1 MPDDT
6 QRFSFSPPTSFRFLL
21 AASLTLTLL
30 ATGCSGPGESGS
42 GNPSETVD
50 VPPALEI
57 PTENDEVAAP
67 RAVEDVAG
75 LMPSNF
81 PEDLPLHRPSSLV
94 NFGDDEQRAWVE
106 LLSDDPPIHVEQTL
120 TNRLRSGGWSMSP
133 IDSGSE
139 HRTFELRRSGHVA
152 RLTIRKSGPGTLFRY
167 EY

>member
-6 QRFSFSPPTSFRFLL
+6 QHSPSSPLTGPLSFAVL
-21 AASLTLTLL
+21 LTLMLVTLS
-30 ATGCSGPGESGS
+30 GCFGPGDSGS
-42 GNPSETVD
+42 GDPSETVD

-67 RAVEDVAG
+67 RAVEEVAG

-94 NFGDDEQRAWVE
+94 NFGDDDKGAWVE

-120 TNRLRSGGWSMSP
+120 TNRLRAGGWSMNP
-133 IDSGSE
+133 MGSAKN
-139 HRTFELRRSGHVA
+139 RTFELRRSGHVA
-152 RLTIRKSGPGTLFRY
+152 KLIIRESGPGTLFRY